1 MSSTEAGLCWSG
13 GGKLAKREEKG
24 GGAVRLETSDVAVGR
39 EASEAGYWGGG
50 GCGVA
55 PGRWVERAM
64 LSSSAAA
71 GGDGAGGS
79 SGAGPGPQRLS
90 WLWLAVGSSGL
101 SRASST
107 TRLEWLDPEDTERP
121 RLGSCGA
128 DNLAD
133 VETVLG
139 SVLCC

>member
-1 MSSTEAGLCWSG
+1 
-13 GGKLAKREEKG
+13 
-24 GGAVRLETSDVAVGR
+24 
-39 EASEAGYWGGG
+39 
-50 GCGVA
+50 
-55 PGRWVERAM
+55 M
-64 LSSSAAA
+64 LSAAA
-71 GGDGAGGS
+71 GGGDGARVS

-90 WLWLAVGSSGL
+90 WLCLAEGSSGPG
-101 SRASST
+101 RASST